1 MHNNFNSRTWEF
13 VCVSLV
19 LNMRLRELC
28 KNLHGLAQQRF
39 LRWSVGW
46 VFKCKI
52 QILTAFINKSHWYP
66 TCEKSL
72 TLYIKCSYYLFLGI
86 RHKPQVMGRL
96 LGLEPHSTK
105 IFHSTSFWN
114 VVTPYPSVHHP
125 SIMISSSL
133 SLYFSCELSRGS
145 GLQNS
150 ASRLKPFVRSCAPVT
165 LMQLS
170 CLVSLGHLCF
180 EHSIFIVA
188 NSGRVLWVRACVCL
202 LVFYGEWSFA
212 LWVSTESSWAFG
224 VWTDSR
230 LMAHVHVERFGE
242 VPCYFRCRS
251 S

>member
-1 MHNNFNSRTWEF
+1 M
-13 VCVSLV
+13 
-19 LNMRLRELC
+19 
-28 KNLHGLAQQRF
+28 
-39 LRWSVGW
+39 
-46 VFKCKI
+46 
-52 QILTAFINKSHWYP
+52 
-66 TCEKSL
+66 
-72 TLYIKCSYYLFLGI
+72 YIKCSYYLFLGI

-114 VVTPYPSVHHP
+114 VVTPYPSEHHP

-133 SLYFSCELSRGS
+133 SLYFGSYELSRGS

-202 LVFYGEWSFA
+202 LVFYGECSFA
-212 LWVSTESSWAFG
+212 L
-224 VWTDSR
+224 
-230 LMAHVHVERFGE
+230 
-242 VPCYFRCRS
+242 
-251 S
+251 

>member
-188 NSGRVLWVRACVCL
+188 NSGRVLWV
-202 LVFYGEWSFA
+202 
-212 LWVSTESSWAFG
+212 STESSWDFG